1 MELNDKDLTLR
12 KAVATDVRQLTE
24 WWNDGR
30 VMEHAGFPNGLGITE
45 NETQLLIENADRK
58 NMTLLIIEVENK
70 PVGECNFRLM
80 GDQAEIGIKV
90 CDQSYQNRGFG
101 RRALKLMISHVFN
114 NPEITKVILDT
125 NIDNKRS
132 QHVYRSLGFKKV
144 ATRYY
149 AWQDQLGRWQT
160 AVDFELNREAWY
172 GSKYAAG

>member
-1 MELNDKDLTLR
+1 MELKDKDLTLR
-12 KAVATDVRQLTE
+12 KAVATDARQLTD

-45 NETQLLIENADRK
+45 EETQLTIENADRK
-58 NMTLLIIEVENK
+58 NMTILIIEVENK

-125 NIDNKRS
+125 NIKNKRS
-132 QHVYRSLGFKKV
+132 QHVYRELGFKLV
-144 ATRYY
+144 DTRIN
-149 AWQDQLGRWQT
+149 AWQDQLGAWQT
-160 AVDFELNREAWY
+160 ALDFELLRKDF
-172 GSKYAAG
+172 SFIDQ